1 MASAAQIEAN
11 RRNSQNS
18 TGPRTQEGRN
28 KSRFNAVKH
37 GFRAD
42 KAILP
47 GEDPAVLQER
57 LDHWTA
63 DLQPRNSVEQYLVD
77 RGVRLSW
84 QLDRVTR
91 AQDARTT
98 TQIVEGG
105 IEEAELR
112 AEEILEIGKRL
123 FWDNRGPINFYP
135 HRPVREVSSYGDSV
149 PRTSFCESPDDPDQ
163 PALLVRRLQSSA
175 AGCQWMLDRWDEL
188 GTLVECDLAWL
199 SPDKLK
205 AIRLLG
211 MQPIDA
217 VDDLDV
223 ARIFLACYVIRGST
237 GDPFLEILH
246 ELYTR
251 EEMIFRSQLAARK
264 LTMFLPKD
272 AAEARGVLAE
282 IVAGAKARLTAR
294 LEVLRER
301 DNKIKALA
309 ADRLAFD
316 DTAPGELLRRYEMTS
331 GRALNRTL
339 ELLLKLRLAGEN
351 SGFATAVAA
360 ELSHEIPTAER
371 NDIINIT
378 SAVQP
383 NAEPAPA
390 PNEASGER
398 AIAASG
404 ANGECENA
412 PNEPNPAGPEH
423 QERPIERIVAVDRPE
438 VFGREPMSGVTRG
451 EWTDGNA
458 EPEGPV
464 RFAALDLAVAVG

>member
-1 MASAAQIEAN
+1 MATEAQINAN
-11 RRNSQNS
+11 RRNAERS
-18 TGPRTQEGRN
+18 TGPRTETGRN
-28 KSRFNAVKH
+28 RSRYNALKH
-37 GFRAD
+37 GFRAEW
-42 KAILP
+42 AILP
-47 GEDPAVLQER
+47 DEDPAALQER
-57 LDHWTA
+57 LDDWTA
-63 DLQPRNSVEQYLVD
+63 DLQPRNSVEQYLVE

-105 IEEAELR
+105 IEEAELQ

-135 HRPVREVSSYGDSV
+135 HRPVREVSSYGDTV
-149 PRTSFCESPDDPDQ
+149 PRTSFCESADDPDQ
-163 PALLVRRLQSSA
+163 PVLLVRRLQSSA
-175 AGCQWMLDRWDEL
+175 AGCKWMLDRWAEL
-188 GTLVECDLAWL
+188 ETLVECDLAWL

-251 EEMIFRSQLAARK
+251 EEVIFRSQLAARK

-272 AAEARGVLAE
+272 AAEGREVLGE
-282 IVAGAKARLTAR
+282 IVARAKAALTAR

-316 DTAPGELLRRYEMTS
+316 DTAPGELLRRYETTS

-351 SGFATAVAA
+351 SGFATAAA
-360 ELSHEIPTAER
+360 ADLSAAIPTTGTDVEL
-371 NDIINIT
+371 ITT
-378 SAVQP
+378 SALQP
-383 NAEPAPA
+383 NAEPESA
-390 PNEASGER
+390 PNEANGER
-398 AIAASG
+398 AIAST
-404 ANGECENA
+404 
-412 PNEPNPAGPEH
+412 
-423 QERPIERIVAVDRPE
+423 PII
-438 VFGREPMSGVTRG
+438 
-451 EWTDGNA
+451 
-458 EPEGPV
+458 
-464 RFAALDLAVAVG
+464 AAA